1 MTITPKKHQIECLN
15 KIEEDFKIDNK
26 GLIKMFCGAGKSFLI
41 YICLLKYGLKLS
53 VVVVPSINLITQ
65 FNEDYFLSKEKQEY
79 NDKYYDKKFKLMTV
93 CSKNELSDK
102 TKYPLDLNVT
112 TNEESILKFLK
123 IDDNKIVLITYQ
135 SLDILVNIIK
145 QNSMKIDLMCFDE
158 AHHILGENMKKLL
171 FGVDYN
177 EDDYS
182 DIDSDDN
189 LDDDDMIGSFI
200 DDYVNKSLFFTA
212 TPKNSNGIKMY
223 EPITNITI
231 DDNEYD
237 IEDDED
243 TYDSEELHCGKMIYE
258 YMHTNGVN
266 DNILNDFNIRVDLYT
281 ENTDKSIFEAISRS
295 ILETGNNRVL
305 TFHSRSNNDTKTNK
319 GSNIMDFSD
328 EDNKKE
334 FKKCFDN
341 IVKYEFPKLKKKYKN
356 IEFKGITANTKNRKK
371 ILEEFDSTKDDEI
384 FILASCK
391 TLGEGIDTKRCNQI
405 VFVDPKQSYIEIV
418 QNIGRV
424 CRKQDNISTVLIPTY
439 VDVNKYKDCKTIE
452 DKDKVIRN
460 EMSKTGNFNGI
471 LNVLSALRQEDP
483 YMFEMCLKY
492 PELYSD
498 KEINDNLYK
507 NGLVMKEKEYNKKEL
522 FEKHEIKYDKKISE
536 KENFEKLAEKVDK
549 NVQIINNK
557 VLEEDI
563 YINNDSEETMYLV
576 KKKDDIYVETKGKVK
591 SNKKIEKPNRNIKPF
606 VHANDDIQVL
616 WEIDGEIDL
625 SKKLFGGYIKATVIP
640 SSEEKF
646 DEMIKKVSDYIDK
659 NKKRPNSMS
668 KNKDIK
674 KLGTW
679 LVQQQCNYIKKI
691 FNMKKNNIL
700 NIWKKFID
708 KYKEYFIC
716 DKERW
721 IINLNN
727 VIEYIN
733 INKKKP
739 SCTDKNIDIKQ
750 MGSWLSNQQK
760 NYKEK
765 TNIMKNQEI
774 CKLWE
779 NFIKQYKEYFL
790 DNKMVWKNMLSNV
803 KKYININKKRP
814 ICTDNNIDISKMGH
828 WLIMQQQNYK
838 KNDRIMKNENIRKE
852 WEQFI
857 KDYSKYVLDNEL
869 EWKNMLNNIKKY
881 INENKKRPSSKDKNE
896 NIKKMGL
903 WITNQ
908 IKNYK
913 NNDRIM
919 KNEDI
924 KKEWEKFIK
933 EYKEYFLDNESEWK
947 NILFNVKKY
956 ININKKR
963 PSNHEKNID
972 VKQMGS
978 WLSNQ
983 VINYKEKTQ
992 IMKDPEI
999 RKLWEEFITEYQ
1011 QYFPNNPA
1019 IKEKQPDKKST
1030 TIKQKEDK
1038 PKETDKEKRERIQSE
1053 YQELTKK
1060 MSIQKSDK
1068 TNEMFKDDSKLWHQY
1083 HDNRDFSFKGYDNQ
1097 DEIPVNKI
1105 ISYLEERS
1113 NKKLKILDL
1122 GCGRNIIKK
1131 HFEDNKKFEIIGY
1144 DHVSFNGSIACDISN
1159 LPDEDETV
1167 DICIFSQSLMGSNWK
1182 KYIDEAVRV
1191 LRYNGE
1197 MIVSESVERYEK
1209 IKEYINKLG
1218 LHIKQDNYVET
1229 NRWFYLHVLNYKV
1242 NEKGYNK

>member
-1 MTITPKKHQIECLN
+1 MIILFKAIILFTIYNKMTITPKKHQIECLN
-15 KIEEDFKIDNK
+15 KIEEHFKIDNK

-112 TNEESILKFLK
+112 TNKESILKFLK

-231 DDNEYD
+231 DDDEYD

-319 GSNIMDFSD
+319 GSNVIDFSD

-341 IVKYEFPKLKKKYKN
+341 IVKSEFPKLKKKYKN

-498 KEINDNLYK
+498 KEINDNLNK

-522 FEKHEIKYDKKISE
+522 FEKHEIKYDKKITE
-536 KENFEKLAEKVDK
+536 KENFEKLAKKVDK

-640 SSEEKF
+640 SNKNIWN
-646 DEMIKKVSDYIDK
+646 DNLLKIKSYIIEYSKLPSCED
-659 NKKRPNSMS
+659 

-674 KLGTW
+674 KLGYW
-679 LVQQQCNYIKKI
+679 IDNQKKNYIKKI
-691 FNMKKNNIL
+691 GNMTEKDIYDNWHEFINSNEFKK
-700 NIWKKFID
+700 
-708 KYKEYFIC
+708 YFISN
-716 DKERW
+716 EETW
-721 IINLNN
+721 MNNLL
-727 VIEYIN
+727 E
-733 INKKKP
+733 
-739 SCTDKNIDIKQ
+739 
-750 MGSWLSNQQK
+750 
-760 NYKEK
+760 
-765 TNIMKNQEI
+765 
-774 CKLWE
+774 
-779 NFIKQYKEYFL
+779 
-790 DNKMVWKNMLSNV
+790 V
-803 KKYININKKRP
+803 KKYINENKKRLNRND
-814 ICTDNNIDISKMGH
+814 TNKFISYLGK
-828 WLIMQQQNYK
+828 WISMQKNLYDK
-838 KNDRIMKNENIRKE
+838 KDRIMKNENIRKE
-852 WEQFI
+852 WEKFI
-857 KDYSKYVLDNEL
+857 LDYKEYFISNNQIWYDN
-869 EWKNMLNNIKKY
+869 LNKAKKY
-881 INENKKRPSSKDKNE
+881 INENKKRPSAID
-896 NIKKMGL
+896 
-903 WITNQ
+903 
-908 IKNYK
+908 
-913 NNDRIM
+913 NN
-919 KNEDI
+919 KDI
-924 KKEWEKFIK
+924 KKIGNWLINQSRNYKLNEDCMKDEKIKREWEKFIL
-933 EYKEYFLDNESEWK
+933 EYKEYIISDNELWYYNLEK
-947 NILFNVKKY
+947 IEKY
-956 ININKKR
+956 IIENKCR
-963 PSNHEKNID
+963 PSIKDKSEDIKYLAKWISHQHRKYPTKKGNFKDKEIVITWEKFV
-972 VKQMGS
+972 VK
-978 WLSNQ
+978 
-983 VINYKEKTQ
+983 YKE
-992 IMKDPEI
+992 
-999 RKLWEEFITEYQ
+999 
-1011 QYFPNNPA
+1011 YFPNSAVN
-1019 IKEKQPDKKST
+1019 KEEKQPDKKST
-1030 TIKQKEDK
+1030 IIKQKEDK

-1068 TNEMFKDDSKLWHQY
+1068 TNEMFKEDPKLWHQY

-1159 LPDEDETV
+1159 LPDEDETI

-1209 IKEYINKLG
+1209 IKEHINKLG

-1242 NEKGYNK
+1242 NEKGCDK